1 MNDCWRVLALTR
13 YGSMGASSRLRF
25 LQYVPHLER
34 AGASVTVSAFLN
46 DEIFE
51 RFVTKRERRISD
63 TLSAYMHRVR
73 AVSTARH
80 YSLVWVEKEVFPFL
94 PRDFYRLLTASG
106 VPYVVDYDDAIF
118 HTYDRH
124 KSWLVRRVL
133 GQKLNGL
140 LKSARHVT
148 VGNTY
153 LQHYVESHGVRSVT
167 QIPTVVDTA
176 RYTVSPQP
184 RADELRIGW
193 IGSPATS
200 KYLDVIRAVL
210 VSLSRKQRIKLVT
223 IGAPPLR
230 DFGVPLEQHPWT
242 EESENTLLGSVHLGI
257 MPLQDGEWERG
268 KCGYKLIQYMA
279 AGRPVI
285 ASPVGIN
292 REMVTRDVGYLAS
305 TDKEWGDALSEMGN
319 DPDMRTAYGIAA
331 RRLVES
337 RYSLQV
343 TAPLFVS
350 RLRKAAEAS

>member
-1 MNDCWRVLALTR
+1 MNDRWRVLALTR
-13 YGSMGASSRLRF
+13 YGSRGASSRLRF
-25 LQYVPHLER
+25 LQYGPYLER
-34 AGASVTVSAFLN
+34 AGASVTVSPFLN
-46 DEIFE
+46 DETFD
-51 RFVTKRERRISD
+51 RFVVKKERHISD
-63 TLSAYMHRVR
+63 ILPAYARRLR
-73 AVSTARH
+73 AVLTVRR

-94 PRDFYRLLTASG
+94 PCDLYSLLSASG

-124 KSWLVRRVL
+124 RSRWVRRLL

-140 LKSARHVT
+140 LRSARHVT

-153 LQHYVESHGVRSVT
+153 LQQYVESHGARSVT
-167 QIPTVVDTA
+167 QIPTVVDAA

-184 RADELRIGW
+184 TADELRIGW
-193 IGSPATS
+193 IGSAATS
-200 KYLDVIRAVL
+200 MYLDVVKDAL

-230 DFGVPLEQHPWT
+230 GFDVPLEQHPWT
-242 EESENTLLGSVHLGI
+242 EESENALLGSVHLGI
-257 MPLQDGEWERG
+257 MPLRDGEWERG

-279 AGRPVI
+279 AGRPVV

-292 REMVTRDVGYLAS
+292 REIVTRDVGYLPS
-305 TDKEWGDALSEMGN
+305 KDSEWVEAISALAN
-319 DPDMRTAYGIAA
+319 DRNKRIAYGVAA

-337 RYSLQV
+337 KYSLQV

-350 RLRKAAEAS
+350 QLRKAANV